1 VRKTNILKSRLPTK
15 TRMPSDG
22 HDLGFLSRHA
32 ALTRT
37 RTHNHWHH
45 SHQTLVCLKDS
56 SYLRVAPGGFV
67 LLLHLHEMWNKN
79 MIQMNTF
86 YFVTD
91 KRVQQ
96 DDSDQDDKE

>member
-1 VRKTNILKSRLPTK
+1 
-15 TRMPSDG
+15 
-22 HDLGFLSRHA
+22 
-32 ALTRT
+32 
-37 RTHNHWHH
+37 
-45 SHQTLVCLKDS
+45 
-56 SYLRVAPGGFV
+56 
-67 LLLHLHEMWNKN
+67 MWNKN